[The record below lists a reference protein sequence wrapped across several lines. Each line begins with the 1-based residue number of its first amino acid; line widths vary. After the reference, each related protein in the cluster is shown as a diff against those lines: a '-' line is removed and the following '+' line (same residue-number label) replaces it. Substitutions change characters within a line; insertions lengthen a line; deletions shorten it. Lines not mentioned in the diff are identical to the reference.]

1 MEETMLQGEKI
12 ALAKEPTPERIMQTG
27 MGFWVSKT
35 LLTAV
40 KLHLFS
46 LLAEGPLNGAAIK
59 ERLNLNTTQR
69 HVYDWLD
76 TLVSLDFLRREGLLD
91 NAVYSNTPETNLF
104 LDKNKPSYMGGILE
118 MSNNRLFRHWA
129 DLEEGLLTGMPQNET
144 KTGNMHFFEQL
155 YKDPVQLQEF
165 MDAMSG
171 IQTGNFMMLIS
182 KFDFG
187 RFDTLADIGGADGTL
202 SIHICNR
209 FPNIHCIN
217 FDLPPVAPVA
227 TKKISQSGL
236 TDRIQVAAGDF
247 LTDALPKASIITMG
261 NILHGLD
268 EEGKQL
274 LIDKVYDTLPEGGA
288 LIAIEN
294 IIDNDRRQNTF
305 GMLMSLNMLIEN
317 GNAFD
322 YTMNDFEQ
330 WTQQAGF
337 KRTEIISLVGPASAA
352 IAYK

>member
-1 MEETMLQGEKI
+1 MEQTMLQGEKI
-12 ALAKEPTPERIMQTG
+12 ALTKELTPERIMQTG
-27 MGFWVSKT
+27 MGFWTSKT
-35 LLTAV
+35 LLAAV
-40 KLHLFS
+40 KLRLFS
-46 LLAEGPLNGAAIK
+46 LLAEAPLSGTAIK
-59 ERLNLNTTQR
+59 ERLKLNTTQR

-76 TLVSLDFLRREGLLD
+76 TLVSLDFLKREGMSD
-91 NAVYSNTPETNLF
+91 DAVYSNTPETDLF
-104 LDKNKPSYMGGILE
+104 LDKNKPTYMGGILE
-118 MSNNRLFRHWA
+118 MSNNRLYRFWG

-144 KTGNMHFFEQL
+144 KTGNMHFFEEL

-171 IQTGNFMMLIS
+171 IQMGNFMMLIS

-187 RFDTLADIGGADGTL
+187 RFDTMADIGGADGTL
-202 SIHICNR
+202 SIQVCNR
-209 FPNIHCIN
+209 FPNIHCIT

-227 TKKISQSGL
+227 TKKITQAGL
-236 TDRIQVAAGDF
+236 TDRIEVVSGDF
-247 LTDALPKASIITMG
+247 ITDQFPKASVITMG
-261 NILHGLD
+261 NILHGND
-268 EEGKQL
+268 DEGKQL
-274 LIDKVYDTLPEGGA
+274 LVDKVYDALPEGGVF
-288 LIAIEN
+288 IAIEN

-337 KRTEIISLVGPASAA
+337 KQTEIISLAGPASAA